1 MQGQVFRVRNQ
12 SHLALIMRKYLYL
25 VLFIAGFFNHSYAQ
39 ETVTG
44 VVKDGSGQTI
54 PGATVVL
61 KGTSRYA
68 ATDLDGKFSIA
79 APDDFP
85 FTLQVNL
92 TGYQQQEI
100 DIYELT
106 GEPAE
111 IVLKTAN
118 VLDEVVVIGYGTQ
131 KKGDI
136 TGSVASVPQLALKQ
150 PISSFDRALQGAAA
164 GVQVTQT
171 SGQPGAAVSIRIRG
185 GNSITGGN
193 EPLYVIDGFPVYNS
207 NADASSG
214 VTAGPSI
221 NALSSLNPS
230 DIESIE
236 VLKDASATAIYGS
249 RGANG
254 VVIIT
259 TKKGKAGQ
267 NTLTYDAYYG
277 SQKVLNRV
285 DVLTSA
291 RDWALLKND
300 ARANSGKAPYYTQAQ
315 IDALGEGT
323 DWQSEAF
330 RSAPIQNH
338 QLSLTGGDDRTRYS
352 ISGNYFKQNGVLRN
366 TDFERYSGRI
376 NLDRDF
382 SAKFK
387 VGVNL
392 TASKITAQVAN
403 NGVVNALLAM
413 PPTVN
418 VYGPNGKY
426 TYQSEFETPLGNP
439 IATLEKEVN
448 HTKTYRVLGNVYGE
462 YTFAEGLVGKVSF
475 GTDVINN
482 KQNRYLPSD
491 LYQGANS
498 NPTGK
503 ASVGTKF
510 SSTWLNENTLS
521 YSKNIFGKHAL
532 SVVVGYTQQAF
543 ETESAIAASEA
554 FVTDQLEYNDLGS
567 GSVYSQP
574 SSGSSAWALNSWLGR
589 INYSIDQKYIFTVS
603 GRADGSSRFG
613 KDKKWGY
620 FPSAAF
626 AWNISR
632 EDFLASYK
640 TISNLKLRLSAGVT
654 GNQEIG
660 QYLSLATLNSN
671 TYFFGDRTYIG
682 FAPNRIANP
691 DLGWETTAQYDAGVD
706 LSLFKN
712 RINIV
717 FDAYYKKTT
726 NLLLNVPIPYTTGQ
740 STALQNYGSVENKGI
755 ELGINTENSAGAF
768 TWNTNF
774 VFSVNR
780 NKVLTLGDGADYII
794 SGANIAQVGQPLGS
808 FYGYKTNGLF
818 QTGDDIANLPTINPA
833 TTKPGDRRYVDVNG
847 DGRITQAD
855 DRTIIGNAQPKFQGG
870 ITNTLSYLNFDLSVF
885 FQGTYGNKLFNQNK
899 QQLELLTGQQNA
911 SKIALER
918 WTPTNPTNNVQRAF
932 EDPAPVNTSRYVED
946 ASFLRLKNITL
957 GYNLPRAIAS
967 KIHASQ
973 VKVYVS
979 AANLLT
985 FTKYTGFDPEV
996 SRNEQSTLSQGIDY
1010 SVYPGSKSFL
1020 GGLSIS
1026 F

>member
-1 MQGQVFRVRNQ
+1 MK
-12 SHLALIMRKYLYL
+12 KYIYFF
-25 VLFIAGFFNHSYAQ
+25 LFTTGILTYAHAQ
-39 ETVTG
+39 EVVTG
-44 VVKDGSGQTI
+44 IVKDGSGQTI

-61 KGTSRYA
+61 KGTAKYA
-68 ATDLDGKFSIA
+68 SSDLDGKFSIA
-79 APDDFP
+79 APKDFP
-85 FTLQVNL
+85 FTLQVNI

-100 DIYELT
+100 DIYELSD
-106 GEPAE
+106 EPAE

-136 TGSVASVPQLALKQ
+136 TGSVSSVPQLALKQ

-164 GVQVTQT
+164 GVQVTQV

-207 NADASSG
+207 NGDASAG

-221 NALSSLNPS
+221 NALASLNPS

-254 VVIIT
+254 VVLIT

-277 SQKVLNRV
+277 TQKVLKKV
-285 DVLTSA
+285 DVMTNA
-291 RDWALLKND
+291 KDWALLKNE
-300 ARANSGKAPYYTQAQ
+300 ARVNSGKAPYYTQDQ
-315 IDALGEGT
+315 INNLGEGT
-323 DWQSEAF
+323 DWQEEAF
-330 RSAPIQNH
+330 RSASIQNH
-338 QLSLTGGDDRTRYS
+338 QISLTGGDDRTRYA
-352 ISGNYFKQNGVLRN
+352 ISGNYFKQNGILLN
-366 TDFERYSGRI
+366 TDFERYSGRV
-376 NLDRDF
+376 NLERDF
-382 SAKFK
+382 SSKFK

-403 NGVVNALLAM
+403 AGIVNGLLAM
-413 PPTVN
+413 PPAVN
-418 VYGPNGKY
+418 VRDANGKY

-448 HTKTYRVLGNVYGE
+448 RTKTYRLLGNVYGE
-462 YTFAEGLVGKVSF
+462 YTFFDGFVAKVSF
-475 GTDVINN
+475 GTDIINN
-482 KQNRYLPSD
+482 KQNRYIPSD
-491 LYQGANS
+491 IYQGANS

-503 ASVGTKF
+503 AYVGTKF
-510 SSTWLNENTLS
+510 ASTWLNENTLS
-521 YSKNIFGKHAL
+521 YSKTFREKHSL
-532 SVVVGYTQQAF
+532 NVVVGYTQQAF
-543 ETESAIAASEA
+543 ETENATAGSQA
-554 FVTDQLEYNDLGS
+554 FITDQLEYNDLGS
-567 GSVYSQP
+567 GSVYTQP
-574 SSGSSAWALNSWLGR
+574 ESGSSAWALNSYLGR
-589 INYSIDQKYIFTVS
+589 INYSIDQKYIFTIS

-632 EDFLASYK
+632 ENFLSSYK

-660 QYLSLATLNSN
+660 QYLSLATLSSN
-671 TYFFGDRTYIG
+671 TYFFGGQTYIG

-691 DLGWETTAQYDAGVD
+691 DLGWETTAQYDGGID
-706 LSLFKN
+706 FSLYKN
-712 RINIV
+712 RINFV

-755 ELGINTENSAGAF
+755 ELGINTENF
-768 TWNTNF
+768 TGPFSWNTNF
-774 VFSVNR
+774 VFSLNR
-780 NKVLTLGDGADYII
+780 NKVLTLGDGANYII

-808 FYGYKTNGLF
+808 FYGYQTNGLF

-847 DGRITQAD
+847 DGKITQAD
-855 DRTIIGNAQPKFQGG
+855 DRTLIGNAQPKFLGG

-885 FQGTYGNKLFNQNK
+885 FQGSYGNKIFNQNR

-911 SKIALER
+911 STVAYDR
-918 WTPTNPTNNVQRAF
+918 WTPTNPTNEVQRAF
-932 EDPAPVNTSRYVED
+932 EDPAAVNTSRYVED
-946 ASFLRLKNITL
+946 GSFLRLKNITL
-957 GYNLPRAIAS
+957 GYNLPKSIAS
-967 KIHASQ
+967 KIHSSQ
-973 VKVYVS
+973 IKVYVS
-979 AANLLT
+979 AANLAT
-985 FTKYTGFDPEV
+985 WTKYTGFDPEV
-996 SRNEQSTLSQGIDY
+996 SRNEQSTLGQGIDY
-1010 SVYPGSKSFL
+1010 SVYPSSKSFL
-1020 GGLSIS
+1020 AGLSIS

>member
-1 MQGQVFRVRNQ
+1 
-12 SHLALIMRKYLYL
+12 MRKYLYV
-25 VLFIAGFFNHSYAQ
+25 VLFLTGFLHYSYAQ

-44 VVKDGSGQTI
+44 VVKDASGQTI

-61 KGTSRYA
+61 KGTARYA
-68 ATDLDGKFSIA
+68 ATDLDGKFSIP
-79 APDDFP
+79 APNDFP

-111 IVLKTAN
+111 VVLKTAN

-207 NADASSG
+207 NVDASAG

-277 SQKVLNRV
+277 TQKVLKKV

-330 RSAPIQNH
+330 RPAPIQNH
-338 QLSLTGGDDRTRYS
+338 QLSLSGGDDRTRYS

-382 SAKFK
+382 STKLK

-392 TASKITAQVAN
+392 TASKITAQLAN

-418 VYGPNGKY
+418 VYDASGKY
-426 TYQSEFETPLGNP
+426 TYQSEFETPLSNP
-439 IATLEKEVN
+439 VATLEREVN
-448 HTKTYRVLGNVYGE
+448 RTKTYRVLGNVYGE
-462 YTFAEGLVGKVSF
+462 YTFLEGLVGKVSF
-475 GTDVINN
+475 GADVINN
-482 KQNRYLPSD
+482 KQNRYVPSD
-491 LYQGANS
+491 IYQGANS

-521 YSKNIFGKHAL
+521 YSKTFDQKHSLNI
-532 SVVVGYTQQAF
+532 VVGYTQQAF

-632 EDFLASYK
+632 EGFLSNYK

-671 TYFFGDRTYIG
+671 TYFFGGQTYIG

-691 DLGWETTAQYDAGVD
+691 DLGWETTAQYDAGID
-706 LSLFKN
+706 LSLYKN
-712 RINIV
+712 RVNFV

-755 ELGINTENSAGAF
+755 ELGINTENFTGAF

-774 VFSVNR
+774 VFSINR
-780 NKVLTLGDGADYII
+780 NKVLTLGDGANYII
-794 SGANIAQVGQPLGS
+794 SGANIAKVGQPLGS
-808 FYGYKTNGLF
+808 FYGYQTNGLF

-833 TTKPGDRRYVDVNG
+833 TTKPGDRRYLDING
-847 DGRITQAD
+847 DGKITQAD
-855 DRTIIGNAQPKFQGG
+855 DRTLIGNAQPKFQGG
-870 ITNTLSYLNFDLSVF
+870 ITNTLSYLNFDFSFF

-911 SKIALER
+911 SVTALER
-918 WTPTNPTNNVQRAF
+918 WTPANPTNVIQRAF
-932 EDPAPVNTSRYVED
+932 EDPAAVNTSRYVED
-946 ASFLRLKNITL
+946 ASFLRLKNVTL
-957 GYNLPRAIAS
+957 GYNLPKAIAS

-973 VKVYVS
+973 IKVYVS

-985 FTKYTGFDPEV
+985 WTKYTGFDPEV
-996 SRNEQSTLSQGIDY
+996 SRNEQSTLTQGIDY

>member
-1 MQGQVFRVRNQ
+1 MK
-12 SHLALIMRKYLYL
+12 KYVYL
-25 VLFIAGFFNHSYAQ
+25 TLLFTGMLFNAYAQ
-39 ETVTG
+39 EAVTG

-54 PGATVVL
+54 PGATVVI
-61 KGTSRYA
+61 KGTSKYA
-68 ATDLDGKFSIA
+68 SSDLDGKFSIA
-79 APDDFP
+79 APKDFP
-85 FTLQVNL
+85 FTIQVNI
-92 TGYQQQEI
+92 TGYEQQEI
-100 DIYELT
+100 DIYELSD
-106 GEPAE
+106 EPSE

-118 VLDEVVVIGYGTQ
+118 VLDEVIVIGYGTQ

-136 TGSVASVPQLALKQ
+136 TGSVSSVPQLALKQ

-164 GVQVTQT
+164 GVQVTQV

-221 NALSSLNPS
+221 NALASLNPS

-254 VVIIT
+254 VVLIT

-277 SQKVLNRV
+277 TQQVLKKV
-285 DVLTSA
+285 DVMTNSK
-291 RDWALLKND
+291 DWAILKNE
-300 ARANSGKAPYYTQAQ
+300 ARANSGKAPYYTQDQ
-315 IDALGEGT
+315 INALGEGT
-323 DWQSEAF
+323 DWQDAAF
-330 RSAPIQNH
+330 RSASIQNH
-338 QLSLTGGDDRTRYS
+338 QISMTGGDDKTRYA
-352 ISGNYFKQNGVLRN
+352 ISGNYFKQNGILLN

-376 NLDRDF
+376 YLERDF
-382 SAKFK
+382 STKFK

-392 TASKITAQVAN
+392 TASKISAQVAN
-403 NGVVNALLAM
+403 AGIVNALLGM
-413 PPTVN
+413 PPTVKIRDAS
-418 VYGPNGKY
+418 GKY

-448 HTKTYRVLGNVYGE
+448 QTKTYRFLGNVYGE
-462 YTFAEGLVGKVSF
+462 YTFFDGLVAKVSF
-475 GTDVINN
+475 GTDIINN
-482 KQNRYLPSD
+482 KQNRFIPSD
-491 LYQGANS
+491 IYQGANS

-503 ASVGTKF
+503 AYVGSKF
-510 SSTWLNENTLS
+510 ASTWLNENTLS
-521 YSKNIFGKHAL
+521 YSKTIADKHSLNI
-532 SVVVGYTQQAF
+532 VVGYTQQAF
-543 ETESAIAASEA
+543 ETESAIAGSQA
-554 FVTDQLEYNDLGS
+554 FITDQLAYNDLAS
-567 GSVYSQP
+567 GSVYTQP
-574 SSGSSAWALNSWLGR
+574 ESGSSAWALNSYLGR
-589 INYSIDQKYIFTVS
+589 INYSIDQKYIFTIS

-626 AWNISR
+626 AWNISK
-632 EDFLASYK
+632 EGFLSSYK

-660 QYLSLATLNSN
+660 QYLSLATLGSN
-671 TYFFGDRTYIG
+671 TYFFGGQTYVG

-691 DLGWETTAQYDAGVD
+691 DLGWETTAQYDGGID
-706 LSLFKN
+706 LSLYKN
-712 RINIV
+712 RINFV

-726 NLLLNVPIPYTTGQ
+726 NLLLNVPIPYTSGQ
-740 STALQNYGSVENKGI
+740 TTALQNYGSVENKGI
-755 ELGINTENSAGAF
+755 ELGINTENLTGPFS
-768 TWNTNF
+768 WNTNF
-774 VFSVNR
+774 VFSINR

-794 SGANIAQVGQPLGS
+794 SGANIAQVGQPMGT

-847 DGRITQAD
+847 DGKITQAD
-855 DRTIIGNAQPKFQGG
+855 DRTFIGNAQPKFQGG
-870 ITNTLSYLNFDLSVF
+870 LTNTLSYLNFDLSLF

-911 SKIALER
+911 SLAAYER
-918 WTPTNPTNNVQRAF
+918 WTPTNPSNDVQRAF
-932 EDPAPVNTSRYVED
+932 EDPSIVNTSRYVED

-957 GYNLPRAIAS
+957 GYNLPKSLAS
-967 KIHASQ
+967 KIHSSQ

-985 FTKYTGFDPEV
+985 WTKYSGFDPEV
-996 SRNEQSTLSQGIDY
+996 SRNEQSTLNQGIDY
-1010 SVYPGSKSFL
+1010 SIYPSSKSFL
-1020 GGLSIS
+1020 AGLSIS

>member
-1 MQGQVFRVRNQ
+1 
-12 SHLALIMRKYLYL
+12 MRRYLYV
-25 VLFIAGFFNHSYAQ
+25 VLFLTGFFSYSYAQ
-39 ETVTG
+39 ETVSG
-44 VVKDGSGQTI
+44 VVKDASGQTI

-61 KGTSRYA
+61 KGTARYA
-68 ATDLDGKFSIA
+68 ATDLDGKFSIP

-111 IVLKTAN
+111 VVLKTAN

-207 NADASSG
+207 NADASAG

-277 SQKVLNRV
+277 TQKVLKKV
-285 DVLTSA
+285 DVLTGA

-323 DWQSEAF
+323 DWQGEAF

-382 SAKFK
+382 SSKLK

-418 VYGPNGKY
+418 VYDANGKY

-448 HTKTYRVLGNVYGE
+448 QTKTYRVLGNVYGE
-462 YTFAEGLVGKVSF
+462 YTFLEGLVGKVSF
-475 GTDVINN
+475 GADVINN
-482 KQNRYLPSD
+482 KQNRYVPSD
-491 LYQGANS
+491 IYQGANS

-521 YSKNIFGKHAL
+521 YSKTFNRKHSL
-532 SVVVGYTQQAF
+532 NVVVGYTQQAF

-632 EDFLASYK
+632 EDFLSNYK

-671 TYFFGDRTYIG
+671 TYFFGGQTYIG

-691 DLGWETTAQYDAGVD
+691 DLGWETTAQYDAGID
-706 LSLFKN
+706 LSLYKN
-712 RINIV
+712 RVNVV

-755 ELGINTENSAGAF
+755 ELGINTENFTGAF

-774 VFSVNR
+774 VFSINR
-780 NKVLTLGDGADYII
+780 NKVLTLGDGANYII
-794 SGANIAQVGQPLGS
+794 SGANIAKVGQPLGS
-808 FYGYKTNGLF
+808 FYGYQTNGLF

-833 TTKPGDRRYVDVNG
+833 TTKPGDRRYVDING
-847 DGRITQAD
+847 DGKITQAD
-855 DRTIIGNAQPKFQGG
+855 DRALIGNAQPKFQGG
-870 ITNTLSYLNFDLSVF
+870 ITNTLSYLNFDLSFF

-911 SKIALER
+911 SVTALER
-918 WTPTNPTNNVQRAF
+918 WTPTNPTNVIQRAF
-932 EDPAPVNTSRYVED
+932 EDPAAVNTSRYVED
-946 ASFLRLKNITL
+946 ASFLRLKNVTL
-957 GYNLPRAIAS
+957 GYNLPKAIAS
-967 KIHASQ
+967 KIHVSQ

-985 FTKYTGFDPEV
+985 WTKYTGFDPEV
-996 SRNEQSTLSQGIDY
+996 SRNEQSTLTQGIDY

>member
-1 MQGQVFRVRNQ
+1 
-12 SHLALIMRKYLYL
+12 MRKYLYV
-25 VLFIAGFFNHSYAQ
+25 VLFLTGFLSYSYAQ

-44 VVKDGSGQTI
+44 VVKDASGQTI

-61 KGTSRYA
+61 KGTARYA
-68 ATDLDGKFSIA
+68 ATDLDGKFSIP
-79 APDDFP
+79 APEDFP

-111 IVLKTAN
+111 VVLKTAN

-207 NADASSG
+207 NADASAG

-277 SQKVLNRV
+277 TQKVLKKV

-330 RSAPIQNH
+330 RAASIQNH

-382 SAKFK
+382 SSKFK

-413 PPTVN
+413 PPTVH
-418 VYGPNGKY
+418 VYDANGKY

-448 HTKTYRVLGNVYGE
+448 QTKTYRVLGNVYGE
-462 YTFAEGLVGKVSF
+462 YTFLEGLVGKVSF
-475 GTDVINN
+475 GADVINN
-482 KQNRYLPSD
+482 KQNRYVPSD
-491 LYQGANS
+491 IYQGANS

-521 YSKNIFGKHAL
+521 YSRTFNQKHSL
-532 SVVVGYTQQAF
+532 NVVVGYTQQAF

-632 EDFLASYK
+632 EDFLANYK
-640 TISNLKLRLSAGVT
+640 SISNLKLRLSAGVT

-671 TYFFGDRTYIG
+671 TYFFGGQTYIG

-691 DLGWETTAQYDAGVD
+691 DLGWETTAQYDAGID
-706 LSLFKN
+706 LSLYKN
-712 RINIV
+712 RINFV
-717 FDAYYKKTT
+717 LDAYYKKTT

-755 ELGINTENSAGAF
+755 ELGINTENFTGAF
-768 TWNTNF
+768 TWNTHF
-774 VFSVNR
+774 VFSINR
-780 NKVLTLGDGADYII
+780 NKVLTLGDGANYII
-794 SGANIAQVGQPLGS
+794 SGANIAKVGQPLGS
-808 FYGYKTNGLF
+808 FYGYQTNGLF

-833 TTKPGDRRYVDVNG
+833 TTKPGDRRYVDING
-847 DGRITQAD
+847 DGKITQAD
-855 DRTIIGNAQPKFQGG
+855 DRALIGNAQPKFQGG
-870 ITNTLSYLNFDLSVF
+870 ITNTLSYLNFDLSFF

-911 SKIALER
+911 SITALER
-918 WTPTNPTNNVQRAF
+918 WTPTNPTNVVQRAF
-932 EDPAPVNTSRYVED
+932 EDPAAVNTSRYVED
-946 ASFLRLKNITL
+946 ASFLRLKNVTL
-957 GYNLPRAIAS
+957 GYNLPKAIAA

-973 VKVYVS
+973 IKVYVS

-985 FTKYTGFDPEV
+985 WTKYTGFDPEV
-996 SRNEQSTLSQGIDY
+996 SRNEQSTLTQGIDY

>member
-1 MQGQVFRVRNQ
+1 MK
-12 SHLALIMRKYLYL
+12 KYIYFF
-25 VLFIAGFFNHSYAQ
+25 LFTTGILTYAHAQ
-39 ETVTG
+39 EVVTG
-44 VVKDGSGQTI
+44 IVKDGSGQTV

-61 KGTSRYA
+61 KGTAKYTSS
-68 ATDLDGKFSIA
+68 DLDGKFSIG
-79 APDDFP
+79 APKDFP
-85 FTLQVNL
+85 FTLQVNI
-92 TGYQQQEI
+92 TGYEQQEI
-100 DIYELT
+100 DIYELSD
-106 GEPAE
+106 EPSE

-136 TGSVASVPQLALKQ
+136 TGSVSSVPQLALKQ

-164 GVQVTQT
+164 GVQVTQV

-207 NADASSG
+207 NGDASAG

-221 NALSSLNPS
+221 NALASLNPS

-254 VVIIT
+254 VVLIT

-277 SQKVLNRV
+277 SQKILKKV
-285 DVLTSA
+285 DVMTSA
-291 RDWALLKND
+291 KDWGILKNE
-300 ARANSGKAPYYTQAQ
+300 ARANSGKAPYYTQDQ
-315 IDALGEGT
+315 INNLGEGT
-323 DWQSEAF
+323 DWQDEAF
-330 RSAPIQNH
+330 RSASIQNH
-338 QLSLTGGDDRTRYS
+338 QISLTGGDDRTRYA
-352 ISGNYFKQNGVLRN
+352 ISGNYFKQNGILLN
-366 TDFERYSGRI
+366 TDFERYSGRV
-376 NLDRDF
+376 NLERDF
-382 SAKFK
+382 SSKFK

-403 NGVVNALLAM
+403 AGIVNGLLSM
-413 PPTVN
+413 PPAVN
-418 VYGPNGKY
+418 VRDANGKY

-448 HTKTYRVLGNVYGE
+448 RTKTYRLLGNVYGE
-462 YTFAEGLVGKVSF
+462 YTFFEGLVAKVSF
-475 GTDVINN
+475 GTDIINN
-482 KQNRYLPSD
+482 KQNRYIPSD
-491 LYQGANS
+491 IYQGANS

-503 ASVGTKF
+503 AYVGTKF
-510 SSTWLNENTLS
+510 ASTWLNENTLS
-521 YSKNIFGKHAL
+521 YSKTFSNKH
-532 SVVVGYTQQAF
+532 SFNVVVGYTQQAF
-543 ETESAIAASEA
+543 ETESATAGSQA
-554 FVTDQLEYNDLGS
+554 FISDQLEYNDLGS
-567 GSVYSQP
+567 GSVYTQP
-574 SSGSSAWALNSWLGR
+574 ESGSSAWALNSYLGR

-632 EDFLASYK
+632 EDFLSSYK

-660 QYLSLATLNSN
+660 QYLSLATLGSN
-671 TYFFGDRTYIG
+671 TYFFGGQTYIG

-691 DLGWETTAQYDAGVD
+691 DLGWETTAQYDGGID
-706 LSLFKN
+706 LSLYKN
-712 RINIV
+712 RINFV

-755 ELGINTENSAGAF
+755 ELGINTENF
-768 TWNTNF
+768 TGPFSWNTNF
-774 VFSVNR
+774 VFSLNR

-808 FYGYKTNGLF
+808 FYGYQTNGLF

-833 TTKPGDRRYVDVNG
+833 TTKPGDRKYVDVNG
-847 DGRITQAD
+847 DGKITQAD
-855 DRTIIGNAQPKFQGG
+855 DRTLIGNAQPKFQGG
-870 ITNTLSYLNFDLSVF
+870 ITNTLSYLNLDLSVF
-885 FQGTYGNKLFNQNK
+885 LQGTYGNKLFNQNR

-911 SKIALER
+911 STAAYER
-918 WTPTNPTNNVQRAF
+918 WTPTNPTNDVQRAF
-932 EDPAPVNTSRYVED
+932 EDPAPVNTSRYVEN

-957 GYNLPRAIAS
+957 GYNLPKSIAS
-967 KIHASQ
+967 KIHSSQ
-973 VKVYVS
+973 IKVYVS
-979 AANLLT
+979 AANLAT
-985 FTKYTGFDPEV
+985 WTKYTGFDPEV
-996 SRNEQSTLSQGIDY
+996 SRNEQSTLGQGIDY
-1010 SVYPGSKSFL
+1010 SIYPSSKSFL
-1020 GGLSIS
+1020 VGLSIS

>member
-1 MQGQVFRVRNQ
+1 
-12 SHLALIMRKYLYL
+12 MRKYLYV
-25 VLFIAGFFNHSYAQ
+25 VLFLTGFFSYSYAQ

-44 VVKDGSGQTI
+44 VVKDASGQTI
-54 PGATVVL
+54 PGATIVL
-61 KGTSRYA
+61 KGTARYA
-68 ATDLDGKFSIA
+68 ATDLDGKFSIP

-111 IVLKTAN
+111 VVLKTAN

-171 SGQPGAAVSIRIRG
+171 SGQPGSAVSIRIRG

-207 NADASSG
+207 NADASAG

-277 SQKVLNRV
+277 TQMVLKKV
-285 DVLTSA
+285 DVLTNA

-300 ARANSGKAPYYTQAQ
+300 ARANSGKAPYYAQAQ

-382 SAKFK
+382 SSKLK

-392 TASKITAQVAN
+392 TASKIAAQVAN

-418 VYGPNGKY
+418 VFDASGKY

-448 HTKTYRVLGNVYGE
+448 QTKTYRVLGNVYGE
-462 YTFAEGLVGKVSF
+462 YTFVEGLVGKVSF
-475 GTDVINN
+475 GADVINN
-482 KQNRYLPSD
+482 KQNRYVPSD
-491 LYQGANS
+491 IYQGANS

-521 YSKNIFGKHAL
+521 YSKTFNQKHSL
-532 SVVVGYTQQAF
+532 NVVVGYTQQAF

-632 EDFLASYK
+632 EDFLSNYK
-640 TISNLKLRLSAGVT
+640 TISNLKLRVSAGVT

-660 QYLSLATLNSN
+660 QFLSLATLNSN
-671 TYFFGDRTYIG
+671 TYFFGGQTYIG

-691 DLGWETTAQYDAGVD
+691 DLGWETTAQYDAGID
-706 LSLFKN
+706 LSLYKN
-712 RINIV
+712 RINVV

-755 ELGINTENSAGAF
+755 ELGINTENFAGAF

-774 VFSVNR
+774 VFSMNR
-780 NKVLTLGDGADYII
+780 NKVLTLGDGANYII
-794 SGANIAQVGQPLGS
+794 SGANIAKVGQPLGS
-808 FYGYKTNGLF
+808 FYGYQTNGLF

-833 TTKPGDRRYVDVNG
+833 TTKPGDRRYVDFNG
-847 DGRITQAD
+847 DGKITQAD
-855 DRTIIGNAQPKFQGG
+855 DRTLIGNAQPKFQGG
-870 ITNTLSYLNFDLSVF
+870 ITNTLSYLNFDLSFF

-911 SKIALER
+911 SVTALER
-918 WTPTNPTNNVQRAF
+918 WTPTNPTNVIQRAF

-946 ASFLRLKNITL
+946 ASFLRLKNVTL
-957 GYNLPRAIAS
+957 GYNLPKAIAS

-973 VKVYVS
+973 VKVYLS

-985 FTKYTGFDPEV
+985 WTKYTGFDPEV
-996 SRNEQSTLSQGIDY
+996 SRNEQSTLTQGIDY

>member
-1 MQGQVFRVRNQ
+1 MK
-12 SHLALIMRKYLYL
+12 KYIYFF
-25 VLFIAGFFNHSYAQ
+25 LFTTGISTYAHAQ
-39 ETVTG
+39 EVVTG
-44 VVKDGSGQTI
+44 IVKDGSGQTV

-61 KGTSRYA
+61 KGTAKYA
-68 ATDLDGKFSIA
+68 SSDLDGKFSIA
-79 APDDFP
+79 APKDFP
-85 FTLQVNL
+85 FTLQVNI
-92 TGYQQQEI
+92 TGYEQQEI
-100 DIYELT
+100 DIYELSD
-106 GEPAE
+106 EPSE

-136 TGSVASVPQLALKQ
+136 TGSVSSVPQLALKQ

-164 GVQVTQT
+164 GVQVTQV

-207 NADASSG
+207 NGDASAG

-221 NALSSLNPS
+221 NALASLNPS

-254 VVIIT
+254 VVLIT

-277 SQKVLNRV
+277 SQKILKKV
-285 DVLTSA
+285 DVMTSA
-291 RDWALLKND
+291 KDWGILKNE
-300 ARANSGKAPYYTQAQ
+300 ARANSGKAPYYTQDQ
-315 IDALGEGT
+315 INNLGEGT
-323 DWQSEAF
+323 DWQDEAF
-330 RSAPIQNH
+330 RSASIQNH
-338 QLSLTGGDDRTRYS
+338 QISLTGGDDRTRYA
-352 ISGNYFKQNGVLRN
+352 ISGNYFKQNGVLLN
-366 TDFERYSGRI
+366 TDFERYSGRV
-376 NLDRDF
+376 NLERDF
-382 SAKFK
+382 SSKFK

-403 NGVVNALLAM
+403 AGIVNGLLSM
-413 PPTVN
+413 PPAVN
-418 VYGPNGKY
+418 VREANGKY

-448 HTKTYRVLGNVYGE
+448 RTKTYRLLGNVYGE
-462 YTFAEGLVGKVSF
+462 YTFFEGFVAKVSF
-475 GTDVINN
+475 GTDIINN
-482 KQNRYLPSD
+482 KQNRYISSD
-491 LYQGANS
+491 IYQGANS

-503 ASVGTKF
+503 AYVGTKF
-510 SSTWLNENTLS
+510 ASTWLNENTLS
-521 YSKNIFGKHAL
+521 YSKTFSNKH
-532 SVVVGYTQQAF
+532 SFNVVVGYTQQAF
-543 ETESAIAASEA
+543 ETESATAGSQA
-554 FVTDQLEYNDLGS
+554 FISDQLEYNDLGS
-567 GSVYSQP
+567 GSVYTQP
-574 SSGSSAWALNSWLGR
+574 ESGSSAWALNSYLGR

-632 EDFLASYK
+632 EDFLSSYK

-660 QYLSLATLNSN
+660 QYLSLATLGSN
-671 TYFFGDRTYIG
+671 TYFFGGQTYIG

-691 DLGWETTAQYDAGVD
+691 DLGWETTAQYDGGID
-706 LSLFKN
+706 LSLYKN
-712 RINIV
+712 RINFV

-755 ELGINTENSAGAF
+755 ELGINTENF
-768 TWNTNF
+768 TGPFSWNTNF
-774 VFSVNR
+774 VFSLNR

-808 FYGYKTNGLF
+808 FYGYQTNGLF
-818 QTGDDIANLPTINPA
+818 QTSDDIANLPTINPA

-847 DGRITQAD
+847 DGKITQAD
-855 DRTIIGNAQPKFQGG
+855 DRTLIGNAQPKFQGG

-885 FQGTYGNKLFNQNK
+885 LQGTYGNKLFNQNR

-911 SKIALER
+911 STAAYER
-918 WTPTNPTNNVQRAF
+918 WTPTNPTNDVQRAF
-932 EDPAPVNTSRYVED
+932 EDPAPVNTSRYVEN

-957 GYNLPRAIAS
+957 GYNLPKSIAS
-967 KIHASQ
+967 KIHSSQ
-973 VKVYVS
+973 IKVYVS
-979 AANLLT
+979 AANLAT
-985 FTKYTGFDPEV
+985 WTKYTGFDPEV
-996 SRNEQSTLSQGIDY
+996 SRNEQSTLAQGIDY
-1010 SVYPGSKSFL
+1010 SIYPSSKSFL
-1020 GGLSIS
+1020 AGLSIS

>member
-1 MQGQVFRVRNQ
+1 
-12 SHLALIMRKYLYL
+12 MRKYVYL
-25 VLFIAGFFNHSYAQ
+25 VLFLTGFFTNSYAQ
-39 ETVTG
+39 ENVTG
-44 VVKDGSGQTI
+44 VVKDASGQTI

-61 KGTSRYA
+61 KGTARYA

-92 TGYQQQEI
+92 TGYQQQEV
-100 DIYELT
+100 DIYELS

-136 TGSVASVPQLALKQ
+136 TGSVSSVPQLALKQ

-207 NADASSG
+207 NADASAG

-277 SQKVLNRV
+277 TQKVLKKV
-285 DVLTSA
+285 DVLTNA
-291 RDWALLKND
+291 KDWALLKND
-300 ARANSGKAPYYTQAQ
+300 ARVNSGKAPYYTQDQ
-315 IDALGEGT
+315 LNALGEGT

-352 ISGNYFKQNGVLRN
+352 ISGNYFKQDGVLRN

-382 SAKFK
+382 SSRFK

-403 NGVVNALLAM
+403 NGVVNALLSM

-418 VYGPNGKY
+418 VYDANGKY

-448 HTKTYRVLGNVYGE
+448 QTQTYRVLGNVYGE
-462 YTFAEGLVGKVSF
+462 YTFFDGLVGKVSF
-475 GTDVINN
+475 GADVINN
-482 KQNRYLPSD
+482 KQNRYVPSD
-491 LYQGANS
+491 IYQGANS

-521 YSKNIFGKHAL
+521 YSKTIRENHSL
-532 SVVVGYTQQAF
+532 NVVIGYTQQAF
-543 ETESAIAASEA
+543 ETESAIAGSEA

-589 INYSIDQKYIFTVS
+589 INYSIDQKYIFTIS

-626 AWNISR
+626 AWNISK
-632 EDFLASYK
+632 ENFLSNYK

-660 QYLSLATLNSN
+660 QYLSLATLGSN
-671 TYFFGDRTYIG
+671 TYFFGGQTYIG
-682 FAPNRIANP
+682 FAPNRISNP
-691 DLGWETTAQYDAGVD
+691 DLGWETTAQYDGGID
-706 LSLFKN
+706 LSLYKN

-740 STALQNYGSVENKGI
+740 TTALQNYGSVENKGI
-755 ELGINTENSAGAF
+755 ELGINTENFTGAF
-768 TWNTNF
+768 NWNTNF

-808 FYGYKTNGLF
+808 FYGYQTNGLF
-818 QTGDDIANLPTINPA
+818 QTGDDIAKLPTINPA

-847 DGRITQAD
+847 DGKITQTD
-855 DRTIIGNAQPKFQGG
+855 DRTLIGNAQPKFQGG
-870 ITNTLSYLNFDLSVF
+870 ITNTLSYLNFDLSFF

-911 SKIALER
+911 SVTALER
-918 WTPTNPTNNVQRAF
+918 WTPTNPTNVIQRAF

-946 ASFLRLKNITL
+946 ASFLRLKNVTL
-957 GYNLPRAIAS
+957 GYNLPKAIAS

-973 VKVYVS
+973 IKLYVS

-985 FTKYTGFDPEV
+985 WTKYTGFDPEV
-996 SRNEQSTLSQGIDY
+996 SRNEQSTLGQGIDY

>member
-1 MQGQVFRVRNQ
+1 
-12 SHLALIMRKYLYL
+12 MRKYLYV
-25 VLFIAGFFNHSYAQ
+25 VLFLTGFFSYSYAQ

-44 VVKDGSGQTI
+44 VVKDASGQTI

-61 KGTSRYA
+61 KGTARYA
-68 ATDLDGKFSIA
+68 ATDLDGKFSIP

-111 IVLKTAN
+111 VVLKTAN

-171 SGQPGAAVSIRIRG
+171 SGQPGSAVSIRIRG

-207 NADASSG
+207 NADASAG

-277 SQKVLNRV
+277 TQKVLKKV
-285 DVLTSA
+285 DVLTNA

-382 SAKFK
+382 SSKLK

-418 VYGPNGKY
+418 VYDANDKY

-448 HTKTYRVLGNVYGE
+448 QTKTYRVLGNVYGE
-462 YTFAEGLVGKVSF
+462 YTFVEGLVGKVSF
-475 GTDVINN
+475 GADVINN
-482 KQNRYLPSD
+482 KQNRYVPSD
-491 LYQGANS
+491 IYQGANS

-521 YSKNIFGKHAL
+521 YSKTFNQKHSL
-532 SVVVGYTQQAF
+532 NVVVGYTQQAF

-632 EDFLASYK
+632 EDFLSNYK
-640 TISNLKLRLSAGVT
+640 TISNLKLRVSAGVT

-660 QYLSLATLNSN
+660 QFLSLATLNSN
-671 TYFFGDRTYIG
+671 TYFFGGQTYIG

-691 DLGWETTAQYDAGVD
+691 DLGWETTAQYDAGID
-706 LSLFKN
+706 LSLYKN
-712 RINIV
+712 RINVV

-755 ELGINTENSAGAF
+755 ELGINTENFAGAF

-774 VFSVNR
+774 VFSMNR
-780 NKVLTLGDGADYII
+780 NKVLTLGDGANYII
-794 SGANIAQVGQPLGS
+794 SGANIAKVGQPLGS
-808 FYGYKTNGLF
+808 FYGYQTNGLF

-833 TTKPGDRRYVDVNG
+833 TTKPGDRRYVDLNG
-847 DGRITQAD
+847 DGKITQAD
-855 DRTIIGNAQPKFQGG
+855 DRTLIGNAQPKFQGG
-870 ITNTLSYLNFDLSVF
+870 ITNTLSYLNFDLSFF

-911 SKIALER
+911 SVTALER
-918 WTPTNPTNNVQRAF
+918 WTPTNPANVIQRAF

-946 ASFLRLKNITL
+946 ASFLRLKNVTL
-957 GYNLPRAIAS
+957 GYNLPKAIAS

-985 FTKYTGFDPEV
+985 WTKYTGFDPEV
-996 SRNEQSTLSQGIDY
+996 SRNEQSTLTQGIDY

>member
-1 MQGQVFRVRNQ
+1 
-12 SHLALIMRKYLYL
+12 MRKYLYV
-25 VLFIAGFFNHSYAQ
+25 VLFLTGFLSHSYAQ
-39 ETVTG
+39 EAVTG
-44 VVKDGSGQTI
+44 VVKDAAGQTI

-61 KGTSRYA
+61 KGTARYA

-79 APDDFP
+79 APADFP
-85 FTLQVNL
+85 FTLQVSL

-100 DIYELT
+100 DIYELS

-136 TGSVASVPQLALKQ
+136 TGSVSSVPQLALKQ

-207 NADASSG
+207 NADASAG

-277 SQKVLNRV
+277 TQKVLKKV
-285 DVLTSA
+285 DVLTNA
-291 RDWALLKND
+291 KDWALLKND
-300 ARANSGKAPYYTQAQ
+300 ARANSGKAPYYTQSQ
-315 IDALGEGT
+315 LDALGEGT
-323 DWQSEAF
+323 DWQNEAF

-352 ISGNYFKQNGVLRN
+352 ISGNYFKQDGVLRN

-418 VYGPNGKY
+418 VYDANGKY

-448 HTKTYRVLGNVYGE
+448 QTKTYRVLGNVYGE
-462 YTFAEGLVGKVSF
+462 YTFFDGLVGKVSF
-475 GTDVINN
+475 GADVINN
-482 KQNRYLPSD
+482 KQNRYVPSD
-491 LYQGANS
+491 IYQGANS

-521 YSKNIFGKHAL
+521 YSKTINDRHSL
-532 SVVVGYTQQAF
+532 NVVVGYTQQAF

-632 EDFLASYK
+632 EDFLSTYK
-640 TISNLKLRLSAGVT
+640 TISNLKLRVSAGVT

-671 TYFFGDRTYIG
+671 TYFFGGQTYIG

-691 DLGWETTAQYDAGVD
+691 DLGWETTAQYDAGID
-706 LSLFKN
+706 LSLYKN
-712 RINIV
+712 RINFV

-755 ELGINTENSAGAF
+755 ELGINTENFAGAF

-794 SGANIAQVGQPLGS
+794 SGANIAKVGQPLGS
-808 FYGYKTNGLF
+808 FYGYQANGLF

-833 TTKPGDRRYVDVNG
+833 TTKPGDRRYVDING
-847 DGRITQAD
+847 DGKITQAD
-855 DRTIIGNAQPKFQGG
+855 DRTLIGNAQPKFQGG
-870 ITNTLSYLNFDLSVF
+870 ITNTLSYLNFDLSFF

-911 SKIALER
+911 SVTALER
-918 WTPTNPTNNVQRAF
+918 WTPTNPTNVVQRAF

-946 ASFLRLKNITL
+946 ASFLRLKNVTL
-957 GYNLPRAIAS
+957 GYNLPKSIAT

-973 VKVYVS
+973 IKVYVS

-985 FTKYTGFDPEV
+985 WTKYTGFDPEV
-996 SRNEQSTLSQGIDY
+996 SRNEQSTLAQGIDY

>member
-1 MQGQVFRVRNQ
+1 MKITF
-12 SHLALIMRKYLYL
+12 YLTL
-25 VLFIAGFFNHSYAQ
+25 LFSGLFLSAYAQ
-39 ETVTG
+39 EVVTG
-44 VVKDGSGQTI
+44 IVKDGSGQTI
-54 PGATVVL
+54 PGATVVI
-61 KGTSRYA
+61 KGTSKYA
-68 ATDLDGKFSIA
+68 SSDLDGKFSIA
-79 APDDFP
+79 APKDFP
-85 FTLQVNL
+85 FTLQINI

-100 DIYELT
+100 DIYELSE
-106 GEPAE
+106 EPAE
-111 IVLKTAN
+111 ITLKTAN

-136 TGSVASVPQLALKQ
+136 TGSVSSVPQLALKQ

-164 GVQVTQT
+164 GVQVTQV

-207 NADASSG
+207 NGDASSG

-221 NALSSLNPS
+221 NALASLNPS

-254 VVIIT
+254 VVLIM

-277 SQKVLNRV
+277 TQQVLKKV
-285 DVLTSA
+285 DVMTSA
-291 RDWALLKND
+291 KDWAELKND
-300 ARANSGKAPYYTQAQ
+300 ARVNSGKTPYYTQDE
-315 IDALGEGT
+315 INALGEGT
-323 DWQSEAF
+323 DWQDAAF
-330 RSAPIQNH
+330 RSASIQNH
-338 QLSLTGGDDRTRYS
+338 QISMTGGDDKTRYA
-352 ISGNYFKQNGVLRN
+352 ISGNYFKQNGILLN

-376 NLDRDF
+376 NLERDF
-382 SAKFK
+382 STRFK

-392 TASKITAQVAN
+392 TASKISAQVAN
-403 NGVVNALLAM
+403 AGIVNALLSM

-418 VYGPNGKY
+418 IRNASGKY

-448 HTKTYRVLGNVYGE
+448 DTKTYRFLGNVYGE
-462 YTFAEGLVGKVSF
+462 YTFFDGLVAKVSF
-475 GTDVINN
+475 GTDIINN
-482 KQNRYLPSD
+482 KQNRFIPSD
-491 LYQGANS
+491 IYQGANS

-503 ASVGTKF
+503 AYVGSKF
-510 SSTWLNENTLS
+510 ASTWLNENTLS
-521 YSKNIFGKHAL
+521 YSKTFNDKHSL
-532 SVVVGYTQQAF
+532 NVVVGYTQQAF
-543 ETESAIAASEA
+543 ETESVIAGSQA
-554 FVTDQLEYNDLGS
+554 FISDQLAYNDLAS
-567 GSVYSQP
+567 GSVYTQP
-574 SSGSSAWALNSWLGR
+574 ESGSSAWALNSYLGR

-613 KDKKWGY
+613 KDNKWGY

-626 AWNISR
+626 AWNISK
-632 EDFLASYK
+632 EGFLSSYK
-640 TISNLKLRLSAGVT
+640 TISNLKLRLSAGIT

-660 QYLSLATLNSN
+660 QFLSLATLGSN
-671 TYFFGDRTYIG
+671 TYFFGGQTYVG

-691 DLGWETTAQYDAGVD
+691 DLGWETTAQYDAGID
-706 LSLFKN
+706 LSLYKN
-712 RINIV
+712 RINFV

-726 NLLLNVPIPYTTGQ
+726 NLLLNVPIPYTSGQ
-740 STALQNYGSVENKGI
+740 TTALQNFGSVENKGI
-755 ELGINTENSAGAF
+755 ELGINTENLTGPFS
-768 TWNTNF
+768 WNTNF

-794 SGANIAQVGQPLGS
+794 TGANIAQVGQPLGT
-808 FYGYKTNGLF
+808 FYGYQTNGLF

-855 DRTIIGNAQPKFQGG
+855 DRTFIGNAQPKFQGG
-870 ITNTLSYLNFDLSVF
+870 ITNTLSFLNFDLSVF
-885 FQGTYGNKLFNQNK
+885 FQGTYGNKLFNQNR

-911 SKIALER
+911 SLAAYER
-918 WTPTNPTNNVQRAF
+918 WTPTNPTNEVQRAF
-932 EDPAPVNTSRYVED
+932 EDPATVNTSRYVED

-957 GYNLPRAIAS
+957 GYNLPKSLAS
-967 KIHASQ
+967 KIHSSQ

-979 AANLLT
+979 AANLFT
-985 FTKYTGFDPEV
+985 WTKYSGFDPEV

-1010 SVYPGSKSFL
+1010 SVYPSSKSFL
-1020 GGLSIS
+1020 AGLSIS

>member
-1 MQGQVFRVRNQ
+1 MK
-12 SHLALIMRKYLYL
+12 KYIYFF
-25 VLFIAGFFNHSYAQ
+25 LFTTGILTYAHAQ
-39 ETVTG
+39 EVVTG
-44 VVKDGSGQTI
+44 IVKDGSGQTI

-61 KGTSRYA
+61 KGTAKYA
-68 ATDLDGKFSIA
+68 SSDLDGKFSIA
-79 APDDFP
+79 APKDFP
-85 FTLQVNL
+85 FTLQVNI
-92 TGYQQQEI
+92 TGYEQQEI
-100 DIYELT
+100 DIYELSD
-106 GEPAE
+106 EPSE

-136 TGSVASVPQLALKQ
+136 TGSVSSVPQLALKQ

-164 GVQVTQT
+164 GVQVTQV

-207 NADASSG
+207 NGDASAG

-221 NALSSLNPS
+221 NALASLNPS

-236 VLKDASATAIYGS
+236 VLKDSSATAIYGS

-254 VVIIT
+254 VVLIT

-277 SQKVLNRV
+277 TQKILKKV
-285 DVLTSA
+285 DVMTSA
-291 RDWALLKND
+291 KDWGILKNE
-300 ARANSGKAPYYTQAQ
+300 ARVNSGKAPYYTQDQ
-315 IDALGEGT
+315 INNLGEGT
-323 DWQSEAF
+323 DWQDEAF
-330 RSAPIQNH
+330 RSASIQNH
-338 QLSLTGGDDRTRYS
+338 QISLTGGDDRTRYA
-352 ISGNYFKQNGVLRN
+352 ISGNYFKQNGILLN
-366 TDFERYSGRI
+366 TDFERYSGRV
-376 NLDRDF
+376 NLERDF
-382 SAKFK
+382 SSKFK

-403 NGVVNALLAM
+403 AGIVNGLLSM
-413 PPTVN
+413 PPAVN
-418 VYGPNGKY
+418 VRDANGKY

-448 HTKTYRVLGNVYGE
+448 RTKTYRLLGNVYGE
-462 YTFAEGLVGKVSF
+462 YTFFDGLVAKVSF
-475 GTDVINN
+475 GTDIINN
-482 KQNRYLPSD
+482 KQNRYIPSD
-491 LYQGANS
+491 IYQGANS

-503 ASVGTKF
+503 AYVGTRF
-510 SSTWLNENTLS
+510 ASTWLNENTLS
-521 YSKNIFGKHAL
+521 YSKTFSNKH
-532 SVVVGYTQQAF
+532 SFNVVVGYTQQAF
-543 ETESAIAASEA
+543 ETESATAGSQA
-554 FVTDQLEYNDLGS
+554 FISDQLEYNDLGS
-567 GSVYSQP
+567 GSVYTQP
-574 SSGSSAWALNSWLGR
+574 ESGSSAWALNSYLGR

-632 EDFLASYK
+632 EDFLSSYK

-660 QYLSLATLNSN
+660 QYLSLATLGSN
-671 TYFFGDRTYIG
+671 TYFFGGQTYIG

-691 DLGWETTAQYDAGVD
+691 DLGWETTAQYDGGID
-706 LSLFKN
+706 LSLYKN
-712 RINIV
+712 RINFV
-717 FDAYYKKTT
+717 FDVYYKKTT

-755 ELGINTENSAGAF
+755 ELGINTENF
-768 TWNTNF
+768 TGPFSWNTNF
-774 VFSVNR
+774 VFSLNR
-780 NKVLTLGDGADYII
+780 NKVRTLGDGANYII

-808 FYGYKTNGLF
+808 FYGYQTNGLF

-847 DGRITQAD
+847 DGKITQAD
-855 DRTIIGNAQPKFQGG
+855 DRTLIGNAQPKFQGG

-885 FQGTYGNKLFNQNK
+885 LQGTYGNKLFNQNR

-911 SKIALER
+911 STAAYER
-918 WTPTNPTNNVQRAF
+918 WTPTNPTNDVQRAF
-932 EDPAPVNTSRYVED
+932 EDPAPVNTSRYVEN

-957 GYNLPRAIAS
+957 GYNLPKSIAS
-967 KIHASQ
+967 KIHSSQ
-973 VKVYVS
+973 IKVYVS
-979 AANLLT
+979 AANLAT
-985 FTKYTGFDPEV
+985 WTKYTGFDPEV
-996 SRNEQSTLSQGIDY
+996 SRNEQSTLGQGIDY
-1010 SVYPGSKSFL
+1010 SIYPSSKSFL
-1020 GGLSIS
+1020 AGLSIS

>member
-1 MQGQVFRVRNQ
+1 MK
-12 SHLALIMRKYLYL
+12 KYIYFF
-25 VLFIAGFFNHSYAQ
+25 LFTTGILTYAHAQ
-39 ETVTG
+39 EVVTG
-44 VVKDGSGQTI
+44 IVKDGSGQTV

-61 KGTSRYA
+61 KGTAKYA
-68 ATDLDGKFSIA
+68 SSDLDGKFSIA
-79 APDDFP
+79 APKDFP
-85 FTLQVNL
+85 FTLQVNI
-92 TGYQQQEI
+92 TGYEQQEI
-100 DIYELT
+100 DIYELSD
-106 GEPAE
+106 EPSE

-136 TGSVASVPQLALKQ
+136 TGSVSSVPQLALKQ

-164 GVQVTQT
+164 GVQVTQV

-207 NADASSG
+207 NGDASAG

-221 NALSSLNPS
+221 NALASLNPS

-254 VVIIT
+254 VVLIT

-277 SQKVLNRV
+277 SQKILKKV
-285 DVLTSA
+285 DVMTSA
-291 RDWALLKND
+291 KDWGILKNE
-300 ARANSGKAPYYTQAQ
+300 ARANSGKAPYYTQDQ
-315 IDALGEGT
+315 INNLGEGT
-323 DWQSEAF
+323 DWQDEAF
-330 RSAPIQNH
+330 RSASIQNH
-338 QLSLTGGDDRTRYS
+338 QISLTGGDDRTRYA
-352 ISGNYFKQNGVLRN
+352 ISGNYFKQNGILLN
-366 TDFERYSGRI
+366 TDFERYSGRV
-376 NLDRDF
+376 NLERDF
-382 SAKFK
+382 SSKFK

-403 NGVVNALLAM
+403 AGIVNGLLSM
-413 PPTVN
+413 PPAVN
-418 VYGPNGKY
+418 VREANGKY

-448 HTKTYRVLGNVYGE
+448 RTKTYRLLGNVYGE
-462 YTFAEGLVGKVSF
+462 YTFFEGLVAKVSF
-475 GTDVINN
+475 GTDIINN
-482 KQNRYLPSD
+482 KQNRYIPSD
-491 LYQGANS
+491 IYQGANS

-503 ASVGTKF
+503 AYVGTKF
-510 SSTWLNENTLS
+510 ASTWLNENTLS
-521 YSKNIFGKHAL
+521 YSKTFSNKH
-532 SVVVGYTQQAF
+532 SFNVVVGYTQQAF
-543 ETESAIAASEA
+543 ETESATAGSQA
-554 FVTDQLEYNDLGS
+554 FISDQLEYNDLGS
-567 GSVYSQP
+567 GSVYTQP
-574 SSGSSAWALNSWLGR
+574 ESGSSAWALNSYLGR

-632 EDFLASYK
+632 EDFLSSYK

-660 QYLSLATLNSN
+660 QYFSLATLGSN
-671 TYFFGDRTYIG
+671 TYFFGGQTYIG

-691 DLGWETTAQYDAGVD
+691 DLGWETTAQYDGGID
-706 LSLFKN
+706 LSLYKN
-712 RINIV
+712 RINFV

-755 ELGINTENSAGAF
+755 ELGINTENF
-768 TWNTNF
+768 TGPFSWNTNF
-774 VFSVNR
+774 VFSMNR

-808 FYGYKTNGLF
+808 FYGYQTNGLF

-847 DGRITQAD
+847 DGKITQAD
-855 DRTIIGNAQPKFQGG
+855 DRTLIGNAQPKFLGG

-885 FQGTYGNKLFNQNK
+885 LQGTYGNKLFNQNR

-911 SKIALER
+911 STAAYER
-918 WTPTNPTNNVQRAF
+918 WTPTNPTNDVQRAF
-932 EDPAPVNTSRYVED
+932 EDPAPVNTSRYVEN

-957 GYNLPRAIAS
+957 GYNLPKSIAS
-967 KIHASQ
+967 KIHSSQ
-973 VKVYVS
+973 IKVYVS
-979 AANLLT
+979 AANLAT
-985 FTKYTGFDPEV
+985 WTKYTGFDPEV
-996 SRNEQSTLSQGIDY
+996 SRNEQSTLGQGIDY
-1010 SVYPGSKSFL
+1010 SIYPSSKSFL
-1020 GGLSIS
+1020 AGLSIS

>member
-1 MQGQVFRVRNQ
+1 MK
-12 SHLALIMRKYLYL
+12 KYIYL
-25 VLFIAGFFNHSYAQ
+25 FLFFTGILNYAHAQ
-39 ETVTG
+39 EVVTG
-44 VVKDGSGQTI
+44 VVKDASGQTI

-61 KGTSRYA
+61 KGTSKYA
-68 ATDLDGKFSIA
+68 SSDLDGKFSIA
-79 APDDFP
+79 APKDFP
-85 FTLQVNL
+85 FTLQVNI

-100 DIYELT
+100 DIYELSD
-106 GEPAE
+106 EPAE

-136 TGSVASVPQLALKQ
+136 TGSVSSVPQLALKQ

-164 GVQVTQT
+164 GVQVTQV

-207 NADASSG
+207 NGDASAG

-221 NALSSLNPS
+221 NALASLNPS

-254 VVIIT
+254 VVLIT

-277 SQKVLNRV
+277 SQKVLKKV
-285 DVLTSA
+285 DVMTSA
-291 RDWALLKND
+291 KDWALLKND
-300 ARANSGKAPYYTQAQ
+300 ARINSGKAPYYTQDQ
-315 IDALGEGT
+315 INNLGEGT
-323 DWQSEAF
+323 DWQDEAF
-330 RSAPIQNH
+330 RSASIQNH
-338 QLSLTGGDDRTRYS
+338 QISLTGGDDRTRYA
-352 ISGNYFKQNGVLRN
+352 ISGNYFKQNGILLN
-366 TDFERYSGRI
+366 TDFERYSGRV
-376 NLDRDF
+376 NLERDF
-382 SAKFK
+382 SSKFK

-392 TASKITAQVAN
+392 TASKISAQVAN
-403 NGVVNALLAM
+403 AGIVNGLLSM
-413 PPTVN
+413 PPAVN
-418 VYGPNGKY
+418 VRDANGKY

-448 HTKTYRVLGNVYGE
+448 KTKTYRLLGNVYGE
-462 YTFAEGLVGKVSF
+462 YTILDGLVAKVSF
-475 GTDVINN
+475 GTDIINN
-482 KQNRYLPSD
+482 KQNRYIPSD
-491 LYQGANS
+491 IYQGANS

-503 ASVGTKF
+503 AYVGTKF
-510 SSTWLNENTLS
+510 ASTWLNENTLS
-521 YSKNIFGKHAL
+521 YSKTFNQKHSL
-532 SVVVGYTQQAF
+532 NVVVGYTQQAF
-543 ETESAIAASEA
+543 ETESATAGSQA
-554 FVTDQLEYNDLGS
+554 FITDQLEYNDLGS
-567 GSVYSQP
+567 GSVYTQP
-574 SSGSSAWALNSWLGR
+574 ESSASAWALNSYLGR

-632 EDFLASYK
+632 EDFLSSYK

-660 QYLSLATLNSN
+660 QYLSLATLGSA
-671 TYFFGDRTYIG
+671 TYFFGGQTYIG

-691 DLGWETTAQYDAGVD
+691 DLGWETTAQYDGGID
-706 LSLFKN
+706 FSLYKN
-712 RINIV
+712 RINFV

-755 ELGINTENSAGAF
+755 ELGINTENF
-768 TWNTNF
+768 TGPFSWNTNF

-780 NKVLTLGDGADYII
+780 NKVLTLGDGANYII

-847 DGRITQAD
+847 DGKITQAD
-855 DRTIIGNAQPKFQGG
+855 DRTLIGNAQPKFQGG

-885 FQGTYGNKLFNQNK
+885 LQGTYGNKLFNQNR

-911 SKIALER
+911 STVAYDR
-918 WTPTNPTNNVQRAF
+918 WTPTNPTNEVQRAF
-932 EDPAPVNTSRYVED
+932 EDPASVNTSRYVED
-946 ASFLRLKNITL
+946 GSFLRLKNITL
-957 GYNLPRAIAS
+957 GYNLPKSIAS
-967 KIHASQ
+967 KIHSSQ
-973 VKVYVS
+973 IKVYVS
-979 AANLLT
+979 AANLVT
-985 FTKYTGFDPEV
+985 WTKYTGFDPEV
-996 SRNEQSTLSQGIDY
+996 SRNEQSTLGQGIDY
-1010 SVYPGSKSFL
+1010 SIYPSSKSFL
-1020 GGLSIS
+1020 AGLSIS

>member
-1 MQGQVFRVRNQ
+1 MIKYVY
-12 SHLALIMRKYLYL
+12 LALFLSGYFSS
-25 VLFIAGFFNHSYAQ
+25 VYAQ
-39 ETVTG
+39 ETVRG
-44 VVKDGSGQTI
+44 IVRDESGGAI
-54 PGATVVL
+54 PGATIVL
-61 KGTSRYA
+61 KGTPKYA
-68 ATDLDGKFSIA
+68 SSDLDGKFSIA
-79 APDDFP
+79 APKELP
-85 FTLQVNL
+85 FTLQISI
-92 TGYQQQEI
+92 TGYQQQEV
-100 DIYELT
+100 DIYELSA
-106 GEPAE
+106 EPAE
-111 IVLKTAN
+111 ISLKTSN
-118 VLDEVVVIGYGTQ
+118 VLDQVVIIGYGTQ

-136 TGSVASVPQLALKQ
+136 TGSVSSVPQLALKQ

-164 GVQVTQT
+164 GVQVTQV
-171 SGQPGAAVSIRIRG
+171 SGQPGSAVSIRIRG

-207 NADASSG
+207 NGDANAG

-221 NALSSLNPS
+221 NALASLNPS

-277 SQKVLNRV
+277 TQKLLKKV
-285 DVLTSA
+285 DVMTNA
-291 RDWALLKND
+291 KDWALLKND
-300 ARANSGKAPYYTQAQ
+300 ARINSGKAAYYTQAQ

-323 DWQSEAF
+323 DWQKEAF
-330 RSAPIQNH
+330 HAAAIQNH
-338 QLSLTGGDDRTRYS
+338 QLSMTGGDDRTRYA
-352 ISGNYFKQNGVLRN
+352 ISGNYFRQDGILKHTG
-366 TDFERYSGRI
+366 FERYSGRV

-382 SAKFK
+382 SSKFK

-392 TASKITAQVAN
+392 TASKITANVAN
-403 NGVVNALLAM
+403 AGIVNGLLSM
-413 PPTVN
+413 PPTVKIRDE
-418 VYGPNGKY
+418 NGKY

-448 HTKTYRVLGNVYGE
+448 RTTTFRFLGNIYGE
-462 YTFAEGLVGKVSF
+462 YTLLDGLVAKVSF
-475 GTDVINN
+475 GTDIINN
-482 KQNRYLPSD
+482 KQNRYIPSD
-491 LYQGANS
+491 IYQGANS

-503 ASVGTKF
+503 ASVGAKF
-510 SSTWLNENTLS
+510 ASTWLNENTLS
-521 YSKNIFGKHAL
+521 YSKTFQNNHSL
-532 SVVVGYTQQAF
+532 NVVAGYTQQAF
-543 ETESAIAASEA
+543 EVESVIAGSEA
-554 FVTDQLEYNDLGS
+554 FISDQLTYNDLSS

-574 SSGSSAWALNSWLGR
+574 QSGSSKWALNSYLGR
-589 INYSIDQKYIFTVS
+589 INYSINQKYIFTIS

-626 AWNISR
+626 AWNISK
-632 EDFLASYK
+632 EEFLSSLRS
-640 TISNLKLRLSAGVT
+640 ISNLKLRLSAGVT

-660 QYLSLATLNSN
+660 QYLSLATLGST
-671 TYFFGDRTYIG
+671 TYFFGGQTYIG

-691 DLGWETTAQYDAGVD
+691 DLGWETTAQYDGGID

-712 RINIV
+712 RINFV

-726 NLLLNVPIPYTTGQ
+726 NLLLNVPVPYTTGQ

-755 ELGINTENSAGAF
+755 ELGINVDNLKGAF

-780 NKVLTLGDGADYII
+780 NKVLTLGDGANYII

-808 FYGYKTNGLF
+808 FYGYRTNGIF

-833 TTKPGDRRYVDVNG
+833 TTKPGDRRYVDING
-847 DGRITQAD
+847 DGKITQTD
-855 DRTIIGNAQPKFQGG
+855 DRTLIGNVQPKFQGG
-870 ITNTLSYLNFDLSVF
+870 ITNTLSFLNFDLSFF

-911 SKIALER
+911 STAAYQR
-918 WTPTNPTNNVQRAF
+918 WTTTNPSNTVQRAF
-932 EDPAPVNTSRYVED
+932 EDPASVNTSRYVED
-946 ASFLRLKNITL
+946 ASYLRLKNLTL
-957 GYNLPRAIAS
+957 GYNLPKNIAS
-967 KIHASQ
+967 RIHASHI
-973 VKVYVS
+973 KFYVS
-979 AANLLT
+979 AQNLAT
-985 FTKYTGFDPEV
+985 WTQYGGFDPEV
-996 SRNEQSTLSQGIDY
+996 SRNEQSTLGQGIDY
-1010 SVYPGSKSFL
+1010 SIYPSSKSFL
-1020 GGLSIS
+1020 AGLNIS

>member
-1 MQGQVFRVRNQ
+1 MKKYVYLTLF
-12 SHLALIMRKYLYL
+12 LALGLL
-25 VLFIAGFFNHSYAQ
+25 SAHAQ
-39 ETVTG
+39 DVVTG
-44 VVKDGSGQTI
+44 VVKDASGQSI

-61 KGTSRYA
+61 KGTSKYA
-68 ATDLDGKFSIA
+68 SSDLDGKFSIT
-79 APDDFP
+79 APKDFP
-85 FTLQVNL
+85 FTLQINI

-100 DIYELT
+100 DIYELSD
-106 GEPAE
+106 EPAE
-111 IVLKTAN
+111 VVLKTAN

-131 KKGDI
+131 KKGDL

-207 NADASSG
+207 NGDASAG
-214 VTAGPSI
+214 VTNGPSI
-221 NALSSLNPS
+221 NALASLNPS

-254 VVIIT
+254 VVLIT

-267 NTLTYDAYYG
+267 NTLTYDAYFG
-277 SQKVLNRV
+277 TQKVLSKI
-285 DVLTSA
+285 DVMTSA
-291 RDWALLKND
+291 KDWAILKNE
-300 ARANSGKAPYYTQAQ
+300 ARANSGKAPYYTQDQ
-315 IDALGEGT
+315 INGLGEGT
-323 DWQSEAF
+323 DWQEEAF
-330 RSAPIQNH
+330 RSASIQNH
-338 QLSLTGGDDRTRYS
+338 QLSLTGGDDRTRYA
-352 ISGNYFKQNGVLRN
+352 ISGNYFKQNGVLLN

-382 SAKFK
+382 SSKFK

-392 TASKITAQVAN
+392 TASKISSQVAN
-403 NGVVNALLAM
+403 AGIVNALLSM
-413 PPTVN
+413 PPAVK
-418 VYGPNGKY
+418 VRDASGKY

-448 HTKTYRVLGNVYGE
+448 KTTTYRLLGNVFGE
-462 YTFAEGLVGKVSF
+462 YTFFDGLVAKVSF

-482 KQNRYLPSD
+482 KQNRFIPSD
-491 LYQGANS
+491 IYQGANS

-503 ASVGTKF
+503 AFVGTKF

-521 YSKNIFGKHAL
+521 YSKTLGEKHSL
-532 SVVVGYTQQAF
+532 NMVVGYTQQAF
-543 ETESAIAASEA
+543 STESAIAGSEA
-554 FVTDQLEYNDLGS
+554 FITDQLTYNDLGS

-574 SSGSSAWALNSWLGR
+574 SSGSSSWALNSYLGR
-589 INYSIDQKYIFTVS
+589 INYSFDQKYIVTIS

-613 KDKKWGY
+613 KANKWGY
-620 FPSAAF
+620 FPSAAV

-632 EDFLASYK
+632 EEFLSSFK
-640 TISNLKLRLSAGVT
+640 TISNLKLRLSAGIT

-671 TYFFGDRTYIG
+671 TYFFGGQTYIG

-691 DLGWETTAQYDAGVD
+691 ELGWETTAQYDGGFD
-706 LSLFKN
+706 LSLYKN
-712 RINIV
+712 RINFV

-726 NLLLNVPIPYTTGQ
+726 NLLLNVPIPYTSGQ
-740 STALQNYGSVENKGI
+740 STSLQNYGSVENKGI
-755 ELGINTENSAGAF
+755 ELGINTENLTGPFS
-768 TWNTNF
+768 WNTNF
-774 VFSVNR
+774 VFSANR

-833 TTKPGDRRYVDVNG
+833 TTKAGDRRYVDING
-847 DGRITQAD
+847 DKKITQAD
-855 DRTIIGNAQPKFQGG
+855 DRTLIGNAQPKFQGG
-870 ITNTLSYLNFDLSVF
+870 ITNTLSFLNFDLSIF
-885 FQGTYGNKLFNQNK
+885 FQGTYGNKLFNQNR

-911 SKIALER
+911 STAAYDR
-918 WTPTNPTNNVQRAF
+918 WTPTNPTNEVQRAF
-932 EDPAPVNTSRYVED
+932 EDPAPVNTSRYVEN
-946 ASFLRLKNITL
+946 ASFLRLKNVTL
-957 GYNLPRAIAS
+957 GYNLPKSIAS
-967 KIHASQ
+967 KIHSSQ
-973 VKVYVS
+973 IKVYVS
-979 AANLLT
+979 AANLFT
-985 FTKYTGFDPEV
+985 WTKYTGFDPEV
-996 SRNEQSTLSQGIDY
+996 SRNEQSTLNQGIDY
-1010 SVYPGSKSFL
+1010 SVYPSSKSFL
-1020 GGLSIS
+1020 AGLSIS

>member
-1 MQGQVFRVRNQ
+1 M
-12 SHLALIMRKYLYL
+12 ALFLIGLSGY
-25 VLFIAGFFNHSYAQ
+25 AHAQ
-39 ETVTG
+39 E
-44 VVKDGSGQTI
+44 VVRGTIKDETGQTI
-54 PGATVVL
+54 PGATIVL
-61 KGTSRYA
+61 KGTSKY
-68 ATDLDGKFSIA
+68 TSSDLDGKFSIP
-79 APDDFP
+79 APKELP
-85 FTLQVNL
+85 FTLQINI

-100 DIYELT
+100 DIYEVSA
-106 GEPAE
+106 EPAE
-111 IVLKTAN
+111 ISLKTAN
-118 VLDEVVVIGYGTQ
+118 VLDQVVVIGYGTQ

-136 TGSVASVPQLALKQ
+136 TGSVSSVPQLVLKQ

-164 GVQVTQT
+164 GVQVTQV

-207 NADASSG
+207 NADANAG

-221 NALSSLNPS
+221 NALASLNPS

-267 NTLTYDAYYG
+267 NSFTYDGYYG
-277 SQKVLNRV
+277 TQSVLKQV
-285 DVLTSA
+285 DVMTNA

-300 ARANSGKAPYYTQAQ
+300 ARVNSGKAPYYTDEQLNQ
-315 IDALGEGT
+315 LSGGT
-323 DWQSEAF
+323 DWQKEAF
-330 RSAPIQNH
+330 RSAAIQNH
-338 QLSLTGGDDRTRYS
+338 QVSFTGGDDRTRYA
-352 ISGNYFKQNGVLRN
+352 ISGNYFKQDGVLRN

-382 SAKFK
+382 SSKFK
-387 VGVNL
+387 LGVNL
-392 TASKITAQVAN
+392 SVSKISAQVAN
-403 NGVVNALLAM
+403 AGVVNALLAM

-418 VYGPNGKY
+418 VYDANGKY
-426 TYQSEFETPLGNP
+426 TYQSAFETPLGNP
-439 IATLEKEVN
+439 IATLEKEIN
-448 HTKTYRVLGNVYGE
+448 RTTTYRLLGNIYGE
-462 YTFAEGLVGKVSF
+462 YTFAEGLVAKVSF
-475 GTDVINN
+475 GSDIINN
-482 KQNRYLPSD
+482 KQNRYVPSD
-491 LYQGANS
+491 IYQGANS

-503 ASVGTKF
+503 ASVGSKF
-510 SSTWLNENTLS
+510 ANTWLNENTLT
-521 YSKNIFGKHAL
+521 YTKTFQNNHTLNAVI
-532 SVVVGYTQQAF
+532 GYTQQAF
-543 ETESAIAASEA
+543 QVESAIAGSEA
-554 FVTDQLEYNDLGS
+554 FVTDQLAYNDLAS

-574 SSGSSAWALNSWLGR
+574 QSGSSAWALNSFLGR
-589 INYSIDQKYIFTVS
+589 INYSINQKYIFTVS

-626 AWNISR
+626 AWNINR
-632 EDFLASYK
+632 EQFLSGLRS
-640 TISNLKLRLSAGVT
+640 ISNLKLRLSAGVT

-660 QYLSLATLNSN
+660 QYLSLATLNSS
-671 TYFFGDRTYIG
+671 TYFFGGQTYIG

-691 DLGWETTAQYDAGVD
+691 DLGWETTAQYDGGID
-706 LSLFKN
+706 LSFFKN
-712 RINIV
+712 RLNFV

-726 NLLLNVPIPYTTGQ
+726 NLLLNVPVPYTTGQ
-740 STALQNYGSVENKGI
+740 TTSLQNYGSVENKGI
-755 ELGINTENSAGAF
+755 ELGINVENLRGAF

-774 VFSVNR
+774 VFSLNR
-780 NKVLTLGDGADYII
+780 NKVLTLGEGANYII

-833 TTKPGDRRYVDVNG
+833 TTKPGDRRYVDING
-847 DGRITQAD
+847 DGKITQTD

-870 ITNTLSYLNFDLSVF
+870 ITNTLSYLNFDLSFF

-911 SKIALER
+911 STAAYDR
-918 WTPTNPTNNVQRAF
+918 WTPTNPTNEVQRAF
-932 EDPAPVNTSRYVED
+932 EDPAAVNTSRYVED
-946 ASFLRLKNITL
+946 ASFLRFKNLTF
-957 GYNLPRAIAS
+957 GYNLPKSIAS
-967 KIHASQ
+967 KIHASHI
-973 VKVYVS
+973 KVYVS
-979 AANLLT
+979 AQNLFT
-985 FTKYTGFDPEV
+985 WTKYSGFDPEV
-996 SRNEQSTLSQGIDY
+996 SRNEQSTFSQGIDY

-1020 GGLSIS
+1020 GGLSVS

>member
-1 MQGQVFRVRNQ
+1 
-12 SHLALIMRKYLYL
+12 MRKYLYV
-25 VLFIAGFFNHSYAQ
+25 VLFLTGFLSYSYAQ

-44 VVKDGSGQTI
+44 VVKDGTGQTV

-68 ATDLDGKFSIA
+68 STDLEGKFSIP

-207 NADASSG
+207 NADASAG

-277 SQKVLNRV
+277 TQKVLKKV
-285 DVLTSA
+285 DVLTNA
-291 RDWALLKND
+291 KDWALLKND
-300 ARANSGKAPYYTQAQ
+300 ARVNSGKAPYYTQAQ

-323 DWQSEAF
+323 DWQNEAF

-352 ISGNYFKQNGVLRN
+352 ISGNYFKQDGVLRN

-382 SAKFK
+382 SSKFK

-418 VYGPNGKY
+418 VYDANGKY

-448 HTKTYRVLGNVYGE
+448 QTKTYRVLGNVYGE
-462 YTFAEGLVGKVSF
+462 YTFLEGLVGKVSF
-475 GTDVINN
+475 GADVINN
-482 KQNRYLPSD
+482 KQNRYVPSD
-491 LYQGANS
+491 IYQGANS

-521 YSKNIFGKHAL
+521 YSKTVNQTHSL
-532 SVVVGYTQQAF
+532 NVVVGYTQQAF

-574 SSGSSAWALNSWLGR
+574 SSGSAAWALNSWLGR

-632 EDFLASYK
+632 EDFLSNYK
-640 TISNLKLRLSAGVT
+640 SISNLKLRLSAGVT

-660 QYLSLATLNSN
+660 QYLSLATLNST
-671 TYFFGDRTYIG
+671 TYFFGGQTYIG

-691 DLGWETTAQYDAGVD
+691 DLGWETTAQYDAGID
-706 LSLFKN
+706 LSLYKN
-712 RINIV
+712 RINFV

-755 ELGINTENSAGAF
+755 ELGINTENFAGAF

-774 VFSVNR
+774 VFSINR

-794 SGANIAQVGQPLGS
+794 SGANIAKVGQPLGS
-808 FYGYKTNGLF
+808 FYGYQTNGLF

-833 TTKPGDRRYVDVNG
+833 TTKPGDRRYVDING
-847 DGRITQAD
+847 DGKITQAD
-855 DRTIIGNAQPKFQGG
+855 DRTLIGNAQPKFQGG
-870 ITNTLSYLNFDLSVF
+870 ITNTLSYLNFDLSFF

-911 SKIALER
+911 SVTALER
-918 WTPTNPTNNVQRAF
+918 WTPTNPTNVIQRAF

-946 ASFLRLKNITL
+946 ASFLRLKNVTL
-957 GYNLPRAIAS
+957 GYNLPKSIAS

-973 VKVYVS
+973 IKVYVS

-985 FTKYTGFDPEV
+985 WTKYTGFDPEV
-996 SRNEQSTLSQGIDY
+996 SRNEQSTLAQGIDY

>member
-1 MQGQVFRVRNQ
+1 MK
-12 SHLALIMRKYLYL
+12 KYIY
-25 VLFIAGFFNHSYAQ
+25 FFLCTTGILSYAHAQ
-39 ETVTG
+39 EVVTG
-44 VVKDGSGQTI
+44 IVKDGSGQTI

-61 KGTSRYA
+61 KGTAKYA
-68 ATDLDGKFSIA
+68 SSDLDGKFNLA
-79 APDDFP
+79 APKDFP
-85 FTLQVNL
+85 FTLQVNI
-92 TGYQQQEI
+92 TGYEQQEI
-100 DIYELT
+100 DIYELSD
-106 GEPAE
+106 EPSE

-136 TGSVASVPQLALKQ
+136 TGSVSSVPQLALKQ

-164 GVQVTQT
+164 GVQVTQV

-207 NADASSG
+207 NGDASAG

-221 NALSSLNPS
+221 NALASLNPS

-254 VVIIT
+254 VVLIT

-277 SQKVLNRV
+277 SQQILKKV
-285 DVLTSA
+285 DVITSA
-291 RDWALLKND
+291 KDWALLKNE
-300 ARANSGKAPYYTQAQ
+300 ARVNSGKAPYYTQDQ
-315 IDALGEGT
+315 INNLGEGT
-323 DWQSEAF
+323 DWQDEAF
-330 RSAPIQNH
+330 RSASIQNH
-338 QLSLTGGDDRTRYS
+338 QISLTGGDDRTRYA
-352 ISGNYFKQNGVLRN
+352 ISGNYFKQNGILLN
-366 TDFERYSGRI
+366 TDFERYSGRV
-376 NLDRDF
+376 NLERDF
-382 SAKFK
+382 SSKFK

-403 NGVVNALLAM
+403 AGIVNGLLSM
-413 PPTVN
+413 PPAVN
-418 VYGPNGKY
+418 VRDANGKY

-448 HTKTYRVLGNVYGE
+448 RTKTYRLLGNVYGE
-462 YTFAEGLVGKVSF
+462 YTFFEGLVAKVSF
-475 GTDVINN
+475 GTDIINN
-482 KQNRYLPSD
+482 KQNRYIPSD
-491 LYQGANS
+491 IYQGANS

-503 ASVGTKF
+503 AYVGTKF
-510 SSTWLNENTLS
+510 ASTWLNENTLS
-521 YSKNIFGKHAL
+521 YSKTFSNKH
-532 SVVVGYTQQAF
+532 SFNVVVGYTQQAF
-543 ETESAIAASEA
+543 EAENATAGSQA
-554 FVTDQLEYNDLGS
+554 FITDQLEYNDLGS
-567 GSVYSQP
+567 GSVYTQP
-574 SSGSSAWALNSWLGR
+574 ESGYSAWALNSFLGR
-589 INYSIDQKYIFTVS
+589 VNYSIDQKYIFTVS

-632 EDFLASYK
+632 EDFLSSYK

-660 QYLSLATLNSN
+660 QYLSLATLGSS
-671 TYFFGDRTYIG
+671 TYFFGGQTYIG

-691 DLGWETTAQYDAGVD
+691 DLGWETTAQYDGGID
-706 LSLFKN
+706 LSLYKN
-712 RINIV
+712 RINFV

-755 ELGINTENSAGAF
+755 ELGINTENF
-768 TWNTNF
+768 TGPFSWNTNF
-774 VFSVNR
+774 VFSLNR

-808 FYGYKTNGLF
+808 FYGYQTNGLF

-847 DGRITQAD
+847 DGKITQAD
-855 DRTIIGNAQPKFQGG
+855 DRTWIGNAQPKFQGG

-885 FQGTYGNKLFNQNK
+885 LQGTYGNKLFNQNR

-911 SKIALER
+911 STAAYDR
-918 WTPTNPTNNVQRAF
+918 WTPTNPTNDVQRAF
-932 EDPAPVNTSRYVED
+932 EDPAPVNTSRYVEN
-946 ASFLRLKNITL
+946 ASFLRLKNVTL
-957 GYNLPRAIAS
+957 GYNFPKSIAS
-967 KIHASQ
+967 KIHSSQ
-973 VKVYVS
+973 IKVYVS
-979 AANLLT
+979 AANLAT
-985 FTKYTGFDPEV
+985 WTKYTGFDPEV
-996 SRNEQSTLSQGIDY
+996 SRNEQSTLGQGIDY
-1010 SVYPGSKSFL
+1010 SIYPSSKSFL
-1020 GGLSIS
+1020 AGLSIS

>member
-1 MQGQVFRVRNQ
+1 V
-12 SHLALIMRKYLYL
+12 
-25 VLFIAGFFNHSYAQ
+25 VLFLTGFFSYSYAQ

-44 VVKDGSGQTI
+44 VVKDASGQTI
-54 PGATVVL
+54 PGATIVL
-61 KGTSRYA
+61 KGTARYA
-68 ATDLDGKFSIA
+68 ATDLDGKFSIP

-111 IVLKTAN
+111 VVLKTAN

-171 SGQPGAAVSIRIRG
+171 SGQPGSAVSIRIRG

-207 NADASSG
+207 NADASAG

-277 SQKVLNRV
+277 TQMVLKKV
-285 DVLTSA
+285 DVLTNA

-300 ARANSGKAPYYTQAQ
+300 ARANSGKAPYYAQAQ

-382 SAKFK
+382 SSKLK

-392 TASKITAQVAN
+392 TASKIAAQVAN

-418 VYGPNGKY
+418 VFDASGKY

-448 HTKTYRVLGNVYGE
+448 QTKTYRVLGNVYGE
-462 YTFAEGLVGKVSF
+462 YTFVEGLVGKVSF
-475 GTDVINN
+475 GADVINN
-482 KQNRYLPSD
+482 KQNRYVPSD
-491 LYQGANS
+491 IYQGANS

-521 YSKNIFGKHAL
+521 YSKTFNQKHSL
-532 SVVVGYTQQAF
+532 NVVVGYTQQAF

-632 EDFLASYK
+632 EDFLSNYK
-640 TISNLKLRLSAGVT
+640 TISNLKLRVSAGVT

-660 QYLSLATLNSN
+660 QFLSLATLNSN
-671 TYFFGDRTYIG
+671 TYFFGGQTYIG

-691 DLGWETTAQYDAGVD
+691 DLGWETTAQYDAGID
-706 LSLFKN
+706 LSLYKN
-712 RINIV
+712 RINVV

-755 ELGINTENSAGAF
+755 ELGINTENFAGAF

-774 VFSVNR
+774 VFSMNR
-780 NKVLTLGDGADYII
+780 NKVLTLGDGANYII
-794 SGANIAQVGQPLGS
+794 SGANIAKVGQPLGS
-808 FYGYKTNGLF
+808 FYGYQTNGLF

-833 TTKPGDRRYVDVNG
+833 TTKPGDRRYVDFNG
-847 DGRITQAD
+847 DGKITQAD
-855 DRTIIGNAQPKFQGG
+855 DRTLIGNAQPKFQGG
-870 ITNTLSYLNFDLSVF
+870 ITNTLSYLNFDLSFF

-911 SKIALER
+911 SVTALER
-918 WTPTNPTNNVQRAF
+918 WTPTNPTNVIQRAF

-946 ASFLRLKNITL
+946 ASFLRLKNVTL
-957 GYNLPRAIAS
+957 GYNLPKAIAS

-973 VKVYVS
+973 VKVYLS

-985 FTKYTGFDPEV
+985 WTKYTGFDPEV
-996 SRNEQSTLSQGIDY
+996 SRNEQSTLTQGIDY

>member
-1 MQGQVFRVRNQ
+1 
-12 SHLALIMRKYLYL
+12 MRKYFYL
-25 VLFIAGFFNHSYAQ
+25 VLFLTGFLSYSYAQ

-44 VVKDGSGQTI
+44 VVKDASGQTI

-68 ATDLDGKFSIA
+68 ATDLDGKFSIP

-85 FTLQVNL
+85 FTLLVNL

-111 IVLKTAN
+111 VVLKTAN

-207 NADASSG
+207 NADASAG

-277 SQKVLNRV
+277 TQKVLKKV
-285 DVLTSA
+285 DVLTNA
-291 RDWALLKND
+291 KDWALLKND

-315 IDALGEGT
+315 IDGLGEGT

-330 RSAPIQNH
+330 RSTPIQNH

-352 ISGNYFKQNGVLRN
+352 ISGNYFKQDGVLRN

-382 SAKFK
+382 SSKFK

-418 VYGPNGKY
+418 VYNANGKY

-448 HTKTYRVLGNVYGE
+448 RTKTYRVLGNVYGE
-462 YTFAEGLVGKVSF
+462 YTFFDGLVGKVSF
-475 GTDVINN
+475 GADVINN
-482 KQNRYLPSD
+482 KQNRYVPSD
-491 LYQGANS
+491 IYQGANS

-521 YSKNIFGKHAL
+521 YSKTFNQTHSL
-532 SVVVGYTQQAF
+532 NVVVGYTQQAF

-632 EDFLASYK
+632 EDFLANYK
-640 TISNLKLRLSAGVT
+640 SISNLKLRLSAGVT

-671 TYFFGDRTYIG
+671 TYFFGGQTYIG

-691 DLGWETTAQYDAGVD
+691 DLGWETTAQYDAGID
-706 LSLFKN
+706 LSLYKN
-712 RINIV
+712 RINFV

-755 ELGINTENSAGAF
+755 ELGINTENFTGAF

-794 SGANIAQVGQPLGS
+794 SGANIAKVGQPLGS
-808 FYGYKTNGLF
+808 FYGYKTNGIF

-833 TTKPGDRRYVDVNG
+833 TTKPGDRRYVDING
-847 DGRITQAD
+847 DGKITQAD
-855 DRTIIGNAQPKFQGG
+855 DRTLIGNAQPKFQGG
-870 ITNTLSYLNFDLSVF
+870 ITNTLSYLNFDLSFF

-911 SKIALER
+911 SATALER
-918 WTPTNPTNNVQRAF
+918 WTPTNPTNVIQRAF
-932 EDPAPVNTSRYVED
+932 EDPAPVNTGRYVED
-946 ASFLRLKNITL
+946 ASFLRLKNVTL
-957 GYNLPRAIAS
+957 GYNLPKSIAS

-973 VKVYVS
+973 IKVYVS

-985 FTKYTGFDPEV
+985 WTKYTGFDPEV
-996 SRNEQSTLSQGIDY
+996 SRNEQSTLTQGIDY

>member
-1 MQGQVFRVRNQ
+1 MK
-12 SHLALIMRKYLYL
+12 KYIYFF
-25 VLFIAGFFNHSYAQ
+25 LFTTGILTYAHAQ
-39 ETVTG
+39 EVVTG
-44 VVKDGSGQTI
+44 IVKDGSGQTI

-61 KGTSRYA
+61 KGTAKYA
-68 ATDLDGKFSIA
+68 SSDLDGKFSIA
-79 APDDFP
+79 APKDFP
-85 FTLQVNL
+85 FTLQVNI
-92 TGYQQQEI
+92 TGYEQQEI
-100 DIYELT
+100 DIYELSD
-106 GEPAE
+106 EPSE

-136 TGSVASVPQLALKQ
+136 TGSVSSVPQLALKQ

-164 GVQVTQT
+164 GVQVTQV

-207 NADASSG
+207 NGDASAG

-221 NALSSLNPS
+221 NALASLNPS

-254 VVIIT
+254 VVLIT

-277 SQKVLNRV
+277 TQKILKKV
-285 DVLTSA
+285 DVMTSA
-291 RDWALLKND
+291 KDWGILKNE
-300 ARANSGKAPYYTQAQ
+300 ARVNSGKAPYYTQDQ
-315 IDALGEGT
+315 INNLGEGT
-323 DWQSEAF
+323 DWQDEAF
-330 RSAPIQNH
+330 RSASIQNH
-338 QLSLTGGDDRTRYS
+338 QISLTGGDDRTRYA
-352 ISGNYFKQNGVLRN
+352 ISGNYFKQNGILLN
-366 TDFERYSGRI
+366 TDFERYSGRV
-376 NLDRDF
+376 NLERDF
-382 SAKFK
+382 SSKFK

-403 NGVVNALLAM
+403 AGIVNGLLSM
-413 PPTVN
+413 PPAVN
-418 VYGPNGKY
+418 VRDANGKY

-448 HTKTYRVLGNVYGE
+448 RTKTYRLLGNVYGE
-462 YTFAEGLVGKVSF
+462 YTFFDGLVAKVSF
-475 GTDVINN
+475 GTDIINN
-482 KQNRYLPSD
+482 KQNRYIPSD
-491 LYQGANS
+491 IYQGANS

-503 ASVGTKF
+503 AYVGTRF
-510 SSTWLNENTLS
+510 ASTWLNENTLS
-521 YSKNIFGKHAL
+521 YSKTFSNKH
-532 SVVVGYTQQAF
+532 SFNVVVGYTQQAF
-543 ETESAIAASEA
+543 ETESATAGSQA
-554 FVTDQLEYNDLGS
+554 FISDQLEYNDLGS
-567 GSVYSQP
+567 GSVYTQP
-574 SSGSSAWALNSWLGR
+574 ESGSSAWALNSYLGR

-632 EDFLASYK
+632 EDFLSSYK

-660 QYLSLATLNSN
+660 QYLSLATLGSN
-671 TYFFGDRTYIG
+671 TYFFGGQTYIG

-691 DLGWETTAQYDAGVD
+691 DLGWETTAQYDGGID
-706 LSLFKN
+706 LSLYKN
-712 RINIV
+712 RINFV
-717 FDAYYKKTT
+717 FDVYYKKTT

-755 ELGINTENSAGAF
+755 ELGINTENF
-768 TWNTNF
+768 TGPFSWNTNF
-774 VFSVNR
+774 VFSLNR
-780 NKVLTLGDGADYII
+780 NKVRTLGDGANYII

-808 FYGYKTNGLF
+808 FYGYQTNGLF

-847 DGRITQAD
+847 DGKITQAD
-855 DRTIIGNAQPKFQGG
+855 DRTLIGNAQPKFQGG

-885 FQGTYGNKLFNQNK
+885 LQGTYGNKLFNQNR

-911 SKIALER
+911 STAAYER
-918 WTPTNPTNNVQRAF
+918 WTPTNPTNDVQRAF
-932 EDPAPVNTSRYVED
+932 EDPAPVNTSRYVEN

-957 GYNLPRAIAS
+957 GYNLPKSIAS
-967 KIHASQ
+967 KIHSSQ
-973 VKVYVS
+973 IKVYVS
-979 AANLLT
+979 AANLAT
-985 FTKYTGFDPEV
+985 WTKYTGFDPEV
-996 SRNEQSTLSQGIDY
+996 SRNEQSTLGQGIDY
-1010 SVYPGSKSFL
+1010 SIYPSSKSFL
-1020 GGLSIS
+1020 AGLSIS

>member
-1 MQGQVFRVRNQ
+1 MK
-12 SHLALIMRKYLYL
+12 KYIYFF
-25 VLFIAGFFNHSYAQ
+25 LFTAGILTYAHAQ
-39 ETVTG
+39 EVVTG
-44 VVKDGSGQTI
+44 IVKDGSGQTV

-61 KGTSRYA
+61 KGTAKYA
-68 ATDLDGKFSIA
+68 SSDLDGKFSIA
-79 APDDFP
+79 APKDFP
-85 FTLQVNL
+85 FTLQVNI
-92 TGYQQQEI
+92 TGYEQQEI
-100 DIYELT
+100 DIYELSD
-106 GEPAE
+106 EPSE

-136 TGSVASVPQLALKQ
+136 TGSVSSVPQLALKQ

-164 GVQVTQT
+164 GVQVTQV

-207 NADASSG
+207 NGDASAG

-221 NALSSLNPS
+221 NALASLNPS

-254 VVIIT
+254 VVLIT

-277 SQKVLNRV
+277 SQKILKKV
-285 DVLTSA
+285 DVMTSA
-291 RDWALLKND
+291 KDWGILKNE
-300 ARANSGKAPYYTQAQ
+300 ARANSGKAPYYTQDQ
-315 IDALGEGT
+315 INNLGEGT
-323 DWQSEAF
+323 DWQDEAF
-330 RSAPIQNH
+330 RSASIQNH
-338 QLSLTGGDDRTRYS
+338 QISLTGGDDRTRYA
-352 ISGNYFKQNGVLRN
+352 ISGNYFKQNGILLN
-366 TDFERYSGRI
+366 TDFERYSGRV
-376 NLDRDF
+376 NLERDF
-382 SAKFK
+382 SSKFK

-403 NGVVNALLAM
+403 AGIVNGLLSM
-413 PPTVN
+413 PPAVN
-418 VYGPNGKY
+418 VRDANGKY

-448 HTKTYRVLGNVYGE
+448 KTKTYRLLGNVYGE
-462 YTFAEGLVGKVSF
+462 YTFFEGLVAKVSF
-475 GTDVINN
+475 GTDIINN
-482 KQNRYLPSD
+482 KQNRYIPSD
-491 LYQGANS
+491 IYQGANS

-503 ASVGTKF
+503 AYVGTRF
-510 SSTWLNENTLS
+510 ASTWLNENTLS
-521 YSKNIFGKHAL
+521 YSKTFSNKH
-532 SVVVGYTQQAF
+532 SFNVVVGYTQQAF
-543 ETESAIAASEA
+543 ETESATAGSQA
-554 FVTDQLEYNDLGS
+554 FISDQLEYNDLGS
-567 GSVYSQP
+567 GSVYTQP
-574 SSGSSAWALNSWLGR
+574 ESGSSAWALNSYLGR

-632 EDFLASYK
+632 EDFLSSYK

-660 QYLSLATLNSN
+660 QYLSLATLGSN
-671 TYFFGDRTYIG
+671 TYFFGGQTYIG

-691 DLGWETTAQYDAGVD
+691 DLGWETTAQYDGGID
-706 LSLFKN
+706 LSLYKN
-712 RINIV
+712 RINFV

-755 ELGINTENSAGAF
+755 ELGINTENF
-768 TWNTNF
+768 TGPFSWNTNF
-774 VFSVNR
+774 VFSLNR
-780 NKVLTLGDGADYII
+780 NKVLTLGDGANYII

-808 FYGYKTNGLF
+808 FYGYQTNGLF

-833 TTKPGDRRYVDVNG
+833 TTKPGDRRYIDVNG
-847 DGRITQAD
+847 DGKITQAD
-855 DRTIIGNAQPKFQGG
+855 DRTLIGNAQPKFQGG

-885 FQGTYGNKLFNQNK
+885 LQGTYGNKLFNQNR

-911 SKIALER
+911 STAAYER
-918 WTPTNPTNNVQRAF
+918 WTPTNPTNDVQRAF
-932 EDPAPVNTSRYVED
+932 EDPAPVNTSRYVEN

-957 GYNLPRAIAS
+957 GYNLPKSIAS
-967 KIHASQ
+967 KIHSSQ
-973 VKVYVS
+973 IKVYVS
-979 AANLLT
+979 AANLAT
-985 FTKYTGFDPEV
+985 WTQYTGFDPEV
-996 SRNEQSTLSQGIDY
+996 SRNEQSTLGQGIDY
-1010 SVYPGSKSFL
+1010 SIYPSSKSFL
-1020 GGLSIS
+1020 AGLSIS

>member
-1 MQGQVFRVRNQ
+1 
-12 SHLALIMRKYLYL
+12 MRKYLYV
-25 VLFIAGFFNHSYAQ
+25 VLFLTGFLHYSYAQ

-44 VVKDGSGQTI
+44 VVKDASGQTI

-61 KGTSRYA
+61 KGTARYT
-68 ATDLDGKFSIA
+68 ATDLDGKFSIP

-111 IVLKTAN
+111 VVLKTAN

-207 NADASSG
+207 NADASAG

-277 SQKVLNRV
+277 TQKVLKKV

-330 RSAPIQNH
+330 RPAPIQNH

-382 SAKFK
+382 SSKLK

-392 TASKITAQVAN
+392 TVSKITAQVAN

-418 VYGPNGKY
+418 VYDANGKY

-439 IATLEKEVN
+439 VATLEREVN
-448 HTKTYRVLGNVYGE
+448 RTKTYRVLGNVYGE
-462 YTFAEGLVGKVSF
+462 YTFLEGLVGKVSF
-475 GTDVINN
+475 GADVINN
-482 KQNRYLPSD
+482 KQNRYVPSD
-491 LYQGANS
+491 IYQGANS

-521 YSKNIFGKHAL
+521 YSKTFNRKHSLNI
-532 SVVVGYTQQAF
+532 VVGYTQQAF

-632 EDFLASYK
+632 EDFLSNYK

-671 TYFFGDRTYIG
+671 TYFFGGQTYTG

-691 DLGWETTAQYDAGVD
+691 DLGWETTAQYDAGID

-712 RINIV
+712 RVNFV

-755 ELGINTENSAGAF
+755 ELGINTENFTGAF

-774 VFSVNR
+774 VFSINR
-780 NKVLTLGDGADYII
+780 NKVLALGDGANYII
-794 SGANIAQVGQPLGS
+794 SGANIAKVGQPLGS
-808 FYGYKTNGLF
+808 FYGYQTNGLF
-818 QTGDDIANLPTINPA
+818 QIGDDIANLPTINPA
-833 TTKPGDRRYVDVNG
+833 TTKPGDRRYVDING
-847 DGRITQAD
+847 DGKITQAD
-855 DRTIIGNAQPKFQGG
+855 DRTLIGNAQPKFQGG
-870 ITNTLSYLNFDLSVF
+870 ITNTLSYLNFDFSFF
-885 FQGTYGNKLFNQNK
+885 FQGTYGNKLFNQNR

-911 SKIALER
+911 SITALER
-918 WTPTNPTNNVQRAF
+918 WTPTNPTNVIQRAF
-932 EDPAPVNTSRYVED
+932 EDPAAVNTSRYVED
-946 ASFLRLKNITL
+946 ASFLRLKNVTL
-957 GYNLPRAIAS
+957 GYNLPKAIAS

-973 VKVYVS
+973 IKVYVS

-985 FTKYTGFDPEV
+985 WTKYTGFDPEV
-996 SRNEQSTLSQGIDY
+996 SRNEQSTLTQGIDY